1 MSICIAAICPVQGD
15 PSSCSS
21 FADHVSL
28 DFLPEEQKMKGTF
41 ESRYIA

>member
-1 MSICIAAICPVQGD
+1 MSICTAVICPVQWD

-28 DFLPEEQKMKGTF
+28 DSLCEEQKMKGTF
-41 ESRYIA
+41 ESTYIG